1 MRSPGM
7 AIKRSKFFGINVADH
22 NRARMKRTG
31 KTTFGHWI
39 WTPKEDEIVRQF
51 HPDFAKLKKLL
62 RRRTMIAI
70 QRRAI
75 DLRLVRSQHIWTANE
90 VTKVRRHWRDASK
103 EDLISEFFRH
113 TWISIRCKGSKLG
126 VRRRPWQPKPTGKP
140 MLDEIR
146 NRAAYLRISMLEL
159 DRICFSR
166 TYFSRS
172 SQGLE
177 SSRRN
182 VWLRAVA
189 ALGGRVE
196 IVWR

>member
-1 MRSPGM
+1 
-7 AIKRSKFFGINVADH
+7 
-22 NRARMKRTG
+22 
-31 KTTFGHWI
+31 
-39 WTPKEDEIVRQF
+39 
-51 HPDFAKLKKLL
+51 
-62 RRRTMIAI
+62 
-70 QRRAI
+70 
-75 DLRLVRSQHIWTANE
+75 
-90 VTKVRRHWRDASK
+90 
-103 EDLISEFFRH
+103 
-113 TWISIRCKGSKLG
+113 
-126 VRRRPWQPKPTGKP
+126 